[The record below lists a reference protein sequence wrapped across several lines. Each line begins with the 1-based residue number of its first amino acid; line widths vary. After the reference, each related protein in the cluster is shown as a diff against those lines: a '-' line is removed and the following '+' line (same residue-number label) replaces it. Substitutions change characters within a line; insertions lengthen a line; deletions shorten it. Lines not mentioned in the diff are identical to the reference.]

1 MVSQSSCK
9 ERESMTVLYYYLFI
23 NKGILKSMRENI
35 LYSKSVWKV
44 LTNIVLLFVSLIA
57 VPLSCHWFLIYLR
70 DLISL
75 SLVSSGVIENEVIL
89 IMLRHVLLIF
99 FIDAVGLLI
108 IFLLGIAFLLF
119 LIMER
124 CYYKLGNYIPDY
136 TNHKI

>member
-70 DLISL
+70 DLISV

-89 IMLRHVLLIF
+89 IMLRYVLLIF
-99 FIDAVGLLI
+99 FIDAAGLLI
-108 IFLLGIAFLLF
+108 IFLLGIAFLFF
-119 LIMER
+119 LIFF
-124 CYYKLGNYIPDY
+124 
-136 TNHKI
+136 